1 MLLGEI
7 SGHLGVQRHCV
18 QELGPQGHQVGG
30 QPGKIL
36 TYLLSY
42 LLWIIQHLGRQ
53 KVTVKDLCSMQPLPS
68 SSEAFAGF
76 SACNESLSPD
86 SPL

>member
-42 LLWIIQHLGRQ
+42 LLWIIQHLG
-53 KVTVKDLCSMQPLPS
+53 
-68 SSEAFAGF
+68 
-76 SACNESLSPD
+76 ESGMLGP
-86 SPL
+86 